1 MAINSRRRLSDQERE
16 QRRERGRQQLMQA
29 TENLLSSDGWQ
40 RWVRV
45 RSRNGLSRYSVKN
58 QLIIA
63 LSKPE
68 ASYVCG
74 FGAWLQLGYQ
84 VRKGEKAIWILAPM
98 TVKNREAAVSEDD
111 AEKSR
116 VLFRSVPVFDRTQV
130 DAIEGADPAPL
141 EPPCEQLT
149 GDSHGRLLEPLQAFA
164 ASLGYSVSFA
174 PIPGSIG
181 GWCDHDGKR
190 IAIDDSQSANAQVR
204 ILVHELAHALGVGY
218 REYGRHQAEVI
229 VDTVTFIVCAG
240 AGLDVSGES
249 IPYVAGWGENGA
261 LDAVTKFA
269 GVIDTITRQL
279 ETAITTTDETVNLD
293 LEPVG
298 A

>member
-1 MAINSRRRLSDQERE
+1 MRHQRRLTDSERE
-16 QRRERGRQQLMQA
+16 QRRERDRQRVKQA
-29 TENLLSSDGWQ
+29 TEQLLSSDGWQ

-45 RSRNGLSRYSVKN
+45 RSRNGLARYSVNN

-63 LSKPE
+63 LSKPD
-68 ASYVCG
+68 ASYVSG
-74 FGAWLQLGYQ
+74 FRAWLQLGYQ
-84 VRKGEKAIWILAPM
+84 VRKGEKAIWILAPI
-98 TVKNREAAVSEDD
+98 TVKNRDAAAEEDG
-111 AEKSR
+111 EKPR
-116 VLFRSVPVFDRTQV
+116 VFFRAVPVFDRTQV

-141 EPPCEQLT
+141 DPPCQPLT
-149 GDSHGRLLEPLQAFA
+149 GDSHRHLLEPLRAFA

-174 PIPGSIG
+174 PIPGSTG

-190 IAIDDSQSANAQVR
+190 VAVDASQPVNAQVR

-218 REYGRHQAEVI
+218 REYGRDQAEVI

-240 AGLDVSGES
+240 AGLDVGGES

-269 GVIDTITRQL
+269 GVIDTIARQL
-279 ETAITTTDETVNLD
+279 ENAITWTEDAVELD
-293 LEPVG
+293 TEPV
-298 A
+298 AV